1 MIYNSPYIDQTK
13 TTLDLK
19 STSETSLASQWASHP
34 FSTANFA
41 GTQWCP
47 PSNKYVRTYREQWRQ
62 FEVLLSIFAEERRGF
77 QLNDRRT
84 QDCISDCSSLSLYA
98 IATALY
104 MYFTLMWMSRLH
116 WLWDEWFFVFLSF
129 SSFAKLFS
137 RICFNFWKA
146 SLLFSILSL
155 DSFSNYLV

>member
-1 MIYNSPYIDQTK
+1 MFFEGSWS
-13 TTLDLK
+13 LDLK
-19 STSETSLASQWASHP
+19 STSETSWASQWASHP

-84 QDCISDCSSLSLYA
+84 QDCISDCSSLSLP
-98 IATALY
+98 LPLHSF
-104 MYFTLMWMSRLH
+104 MYFNLMWMSRLH
-116 WLWDEWFFVFLSF
+116 WFWDELFFVLLSIFPVSQNYSQEFVSIFEKPISFLV
-129 SSFAKLFS
+129 LY
-137 RICFNFWKA
+137 C
-146 SLLFSILSL
+146 
-155 DSFSNYLV
+155 